1 MILVTA
7 PTLIVLYQLLCGHI
21 SEVTSL
27 YSPFQT
33 SSCWPSWTVGLS
45 SLSQELRV
53 HLNHWSC
60 LFSKVQSD
68 HHLRPALVHQTMLL
82 AKVKENL
89 DSLGLQALIL
99 MERYVCVILSAL
111 AQTDLECVSR
121 EVLQDILAGTD
132 LYNQAVEEQRAQH
145 GTTQLRAAVLL
156 RAHHSTVSPGL
167 PHRKKHHPAA
177 FSVRELTVIL
187 AVHHAH
193 TAAEWLQS
201 GTSAQNC
208 HVNSVKSS
216 SSCGACR
223 QRSEWIWEQLQH
235 TKCIPPTLL
244 SVNLQPA
251 LQLHLGNTENHHA
264 TSTSVQCRPA
274 SSSKDLANQCQTYIP
289 QTGSVQ
295 TGMEPVDSHRDPS
308 QITFPLSQSSQH
320 LSAPPLPLS
329 AVCQQEQ
336 SSVALLSQL
345 LVSCSDLLVPL
356 VSHTEADEQL
366 VPHAKTDVSLAI
378 RNTDPLSVTATTLS
392 TAGSVELNRLSTD
405 LNQNQNVEGA
415 QADWAELGIIT
426 RLETTCR

>member
-27 YSPFQT
+27 YSHFQT
-33 SSCWPSWTVGLS
+33 SSCWPSWTIGLS

-68 HHLRPALVHQTMLL
+68 HHLRHALVHQTMLL

-111 AQTDLECVSR
+111 AQTDLECVSI

-132 LYNQAVEEQRAQH
+132 LYNQAVEDQRAQH

-156 RAHHSTVSPGL
+156 RAHHSTVNPGL
-167 PHRKKHHPAA
+167 PHSKKHHPAA

-187 AVHHAH
+187 AVHHAQ

-208 HVNSVKSS
+208 QFFQDQVNSVKSS
-216 SSCGACR
+216 SSCGTCR

-244 SVNLQPA
+244 SVDLQPA
-251 LQLHLGNTENHHA
+251 LQPHLGNTENHHP
-264 TSTSVQCRPA
+264 TSISVQCSTA

-289 QTGSVQ
+289 QTSSVQ

-308 QITFPLSQSSQH
+308 QSSHH
-320 LSAPPLPLS
+320 LPAPPLPLS
-329 AVCQQEQ
+329 AVCQQER

-356 VSHTEADEQL
+356 VSHTEAPDEQL
-366 VPHAKTDVSLAI
+366 VPHAKTDISSTI
-378 RNTDPLSVTATTLS
+378 RNTDPLTVTATTLS
-392 TAGSVELNRLSTD
+392 TADSVEINRLSTD
-405 LNQNQNVEGA
+405 LNQNQNVEGT